1 VHAYTSAGTYTVTL
15 TATNAGGSNTVSK
28 TGHIVVSTVATTPVA
43 AFLSTVESG
52 TAPLTVQFVDSSVNT
67 PTSWVWSFGD
77 GNTSTLQ
84 NPSHTYTTEGTYTV
98 TLTVT
103 NAGGSDTMTKARY
116 ISVTYAEPLT
126 SFTSN
131 VTRGPAPL
139 SVGFTDTSNNTPTSW
154 KWKFGDDATST
165 DQNPTHKYTEPG
177 TYTVSL
183 TAKNS
188 AGSNTTKM
196 TDYITVTLVG
206 VPVVSFTADMR
217 SGTIPFTIQF
227 SDTSSNSPTSWL
239 WSFGDGSS
247 STEKN
252 PSHIYTAAGTYT
264 VSLTATNEA
273 GNNSHTA
280 SNYITANAVKTY
292 TMGTTVPAADETAM
306 TPDVTATVTAAQTT
320 APSAPAKSSF
330 PYIIAGI
337 IIVIVIGA
345 GAVLYFR
352 STSRGGHGRGG
363 GEL

>member
-1 VHAYTSAGTYTVTL
+1 
-15 TATNAGGSNTVSK
+15 
-28 TGHIVVSTVATTPVA
+28 
-43 AFLSTVESG
+43 
-52 TAPLTVQFVDSSVNT
+52 
-67 PTSWVWSFGD
+67 
-77 GNTSTLQ
+77 
-84 NPSHTYTTEGTYTV
+84 
-98 TLTVT
+98 
-103 NAGGSDTMTKARY
+103 
-116 ISVTYAEPLT
+116 
-126 SFTSN
+126 
-131 VTRGPAPL
+131 
-139 SVGFTDTSNNTPTSW
+139 
-154 KWKFGDDATST
+154 
-165 DQNPTHKYTEPG
+165 
-177 TYTVSL
+177 
-183 TAKNS
+183 
-188 AGSNTTKM
+188 M

-306 TPDVTATVTAAQTT
+306 TPDVTATITAAQTT
-320 APSAPAKSSF
+320 APSASAKSSF

>member
-1 VHAYTSAGTYTVTL
+1 
-15 TATNAGGSNTVSK
+15 
-28 TGHIVVSTVATTPVA
+28 
-43 AFLSTVESG
+43 
-52 TAPLTVQFVDSSVNT
+52 
-67 PTSWVWSFGD
+67 
-77 GNTSTLQ
+77 
-84 NPSHTYTTEGTYTV
+84 
-98 TLTVT
+98 
-103 NAGGSDTMTKARY
+103 MTKARY